1 MAVKR
6 YDGSAWQTVAGLGAQ
21 GAAATSSTISTWVKT
36 ASGGE
41 TSLSGNDDNSQALSY
56 TIGQELVFINGT
68 LLKRGSDYTA
78 TNGTSITGL
87 TALAAN
93 DVATVWTVNA
103 FSVTG
108 AIANTIVDAKGDLL
122 VGTAADTP
130 GRLAVGTNGQVLT
143 AASTTGTGLQWAT
156 PASGGMTL
164 ISSQSMSG
172 VSSVTFNSIAGT
184 YNHLQLILRGYYA
197 SSGTPSLQWELNS
210 DTTTTNYFGVA
221 DVYRTGTSSNQELWN
236 TKNLVGSGMTYRT
249 TSTSYNHLVIDLF
262 DYTNTDAW
270 KNCFI
275 QGFQLTDFS
284 TTNRAYIYGNL
295 AWTDISAVTSIK
307 ILNSSNNNWSG
318 GTALLYGVK

>member
-21 GAAATSSTISTWVKT
+21 GAAATSSSIATWVKT

-130 GRLAVGTNGQVLT
+130 GRLAVGTNDYVLT
-143 AASTTGTGLQWAT
+143 ADSTTGTGLKWAA
-156 PASGGMTL
+156 PAAASMRGCSLYRGSGQTISDNTATILTFDNEYFDTDAFHDNSTNTSRITIPAGLGGKYLITGLVYLPDNNTTGNRILRIFKNGTGGTRLVNNHSPGNAVAQYIQAQIVVSLIATDYVELQALQTSGGNL
-164 ISSQSMSG
+164 I
-172 VSSVTFNSIAGT
+172 
-184 YNHLQLILRGYYA
+184 YYP
-197 SSGTPSLQWELNS
+197 T
-210 DTTTTNYFGVA
+210 DTGFGHFTA
-221 DVYRTGTSSNQELWN
+221 VYLG
-236 TKNLVGSGMTYRT
+236 
-249 TSTSYNHLVIDLF
+249 
-262 DYTNTDAW
+262 A
-270 KNCFI
+270 
-275 QGFQLTDFS
+275 
-284 TTNRAYIYGNL
+284 
-295 AWTDISAVTSIK
+295 
-307 ILNSSNNNWSG
+307 
-318 GTALLYGVK
+318 

>member
-6 YDGSAWQTVAGLGAQ
+6 YDGSQWVTVAGKGDQ
-21 GAAATSSTISTWVKT
+21 GTSSSISTWVKT

-130 GRLAVGTNGQVLT
+130 GRLAVGTNDYVLT
-143 AASTTGTGLQWAT
+143 ADSTTGTGLKWAA
-156 PASGGMTL
+156 PAGGGKVAQVVSTTKT
-164 ISSQSMSG
+164 SSFS
-172 VSSVTFNSIAGT
+172 TNSGT
-184 YNHLQLILRGYYA
+184 YTDVTDLSVSITPTLNTSKIMVFVDVQVVGDTGVGSAFWQLVRGATAIAIGDTEGSRRRSTGQAYSADNNTAFSGSINYLDAPATTSATTYKVQILADGGGSAFVNRSEGFGDNTAHAVNA
-197 SSGTPSLQWELNS
+197 SSITVME
-210 DTTTTNYFGVA
+210 
-221 DVYRTGTSSNQELWN
+221 
-236 TKNLVGSGMTYRT
+236 
-249 TSTSYNHLVIDLF
+249 I
-262 DYTNTDAW
+262 
-270 KNCFI
+270 
-275 QGFQLTDFS
+275 
-284 TTNRAYIYGNL
+284 L
-295 AWTDISAVTSIK
+295 A
-307 ILNSSNNNWSG
+307 
-318 GTALLYGVK
+318 

>member
-21 GAAATSSTISTWVKT
+21 GPAATSSTITTWVKT

-56 TIGQELVFINGT
+56 TVGQELVFINGT

-103 FSVTG
+103 FSVTN

-130 GRLAVGTNGQVLT
+130 GRLGVGTDGQVLT
-143 AASTTGTGLQWAT
+143 AASTTGAGLAWSDT
-156 PASGGMTL
+156 
-164 ISSQSMSG
+164 
-172 VSSVTFNSIAGT
+172 VTDA
-184 YNHLQLILRGYYA
+184 
-197 SSGTPSLQWELNS
+197 
-210 DTTTTNYFGVA
+210 TTTTAARGFGYMGIPQSSAATTGSYTIVA
-221 DVYRTGTSSNQELWN
+221 ADAGEHIYSTATRTVTIPANSSVAFPVGTAITFIAATGATVTIAITTDTLLLAGPG
-236 TKNLVGSGMTYRT
+236 TTGSRT
-249 TSTSYNHLVIDLF
+249 LAPFGIATAIKITSTSWIISGN
-262 DYTNTDAW
+262 
-270 KNCFI
+270 
-275 QGFQLTDFS
+275 GLT
-284 TTNRAYIYGNL
+284 
-295 AWTDISAVTSIK
+295 
-307 ILNSSNNNWSG
+307 
-318 GTALLYGVK
+318 